1 MPKKGLKLP
10 PSETRQQCCCSNEP
24 FKYRSKTRILLI
36 FPTVRILLRG
46 GRCRRRGVHVVEEVR
61 RDAAE
66 GRGRGGGGGEGGVQ
80 VGAHALLV
88 AAHDGGGG
96 GRGGGGGGGRGREL
110 EVLGVGG
117 GGGSAAA
124 ISLLLVAQTEKFLEF
139 IEIYCNKCFRFFHGQ
154 STG

>member
-1 MPKKGLKLP
+1 M
-10 PSETRQQCCCSNEP
+10 
-24 FKYRSKTRILLI
+24 I

-46 GRCRRRGVHVVEEVR
+46 CRRRRRGVHVVEEVR

-124 ISLLLVAQTEKFLEF
+124 ISLLLVAQTEKFLEYSEMYF
-139 IEIYCNKCFRFFHGQ
+139 QQMLSIFSWSIDREKYYSSYTFGA
-154 STG
+154 G